1 MLSLVQ
7 DLQDVHSTNE
17 EHIDELQV
25 VHRTD
30 EEHTDKAKTCFI
42 SSVPYVR
49 NYKLS
54 INKPLNSLLTKF
66 LRTDG
71 LNHNYATRPSGDGLT
86 NPSINNQCARIEE
99 TK

>member
-1 MLSLVQ
+1 MVNGRLQTNVIICVVLSLVQ
-7 DLQDVHSTNE
+7 D
-17 EHIDELQV
+17 LQV

-30 EEHTDKAKTCFI
+30 ETKSRFI
-42 SSVPYVR
+42 NFAPSVGNDR
-49 NYKLS
+49 LS

-71 LNHNYATRPSGDGLT
+71 LNHNCIAGLSGAGLT
-86 NPSINNQCARIEE
+86 NPSTNSRCARIEE